1 MVPYYLSSR
10 LQVADID
17 EMSGDGGGGGHGRT
31 DEVRATTAT
40 LASLEV
46 AVAGGGAAFPFGEAI
61 AVHGNAHTATRL
73 TPLEAGLAE
82 GIGQALL
89 FGDTAHTHRAGNDQR
104 AHIGRDVLA
113 LHVPGGHAQILQA
126 RIGAGADEDG
136 VQFDVGDLLTGLQA
150 HVLQG
155 ALVALAL
162 QWITHSGGIGDGAI
176 DVGDHARIDAP
187 RDLRTQAVDVDLM
200 YGVELR
206 AGIAGEL
213 TPGRDGLIEELTLR
227 RVGTA
232 LDIGE
237 GRLVGRDHASTR
249 TGLNGHVAQ
258 RHASLHREIAH
269 G

>member
-61 AVHGNAHTATRL
+61 AVHG
-73 TPLEAGLAE
+73 
-82 GIGQALL
+82 
-89 FGDTAHTHRAGNDQR
+89 
-104 AHIGRDVLA
+104 
-113 LHVPGGHAQILQA
+113 HAQILQA

-176 DVGDHARIDAP
+176 YVGDHARIDAP